1 MPNIMTDFEHL
12 KGWDSLKLFARQAE
26 LKGLAPNGDMRQ
38 QSDAALI
45 ELLAIARILRTRTS
59 APKVASSKKASAPTL
74 DAL

>member
-12 KGWDSLKLFARQAE
+12 KSWDSLKLFARQSE

-59 APKVASSKKASAPTL
+59 APKVASSKKAAAPTL